1 MGTWVRENRKCCKTD
16 FKKHIDHQ
24 EETVCHD
31 VTSLHC
37 DVFPYTECEYKKLG
51 EEVSTSHWNFEYKP
65 AYVCVKKHVEIAH
78 KKEKPVCTKKPKKI
92 CNSKWKI
99 SPSGEKVWAGQEGC
113 KTIYVDDCKIQK
125 VPESIKVYKPDC
137 KETDQIPFMN
147 IIPKKE
153 TKAVYKK
160 ECKVLKKTDCKAHT
174 TKKLEH
180 KKKCLLDHET
190 YEE

>member
-1 MGTWVRENRKCCKTD
+1 V
-16 FKKHIDHQ
+16 HPH
-24 EETVCHD
+24 
-31 VTSLHC
+31 
-37 DVFPYTECEYKKLG
+37 TECEHKKYE
-51 EEVSTSHWNFEYKP
+51 EEVSTSHWSFQYKT
-65 AYVCVKKHVEIAH
+65 AYACVKKEVEIVH

-174 TKKLEH
+174 TKKCGHIKYTESEEKPHKTCDLTNTHLPTQHLEH